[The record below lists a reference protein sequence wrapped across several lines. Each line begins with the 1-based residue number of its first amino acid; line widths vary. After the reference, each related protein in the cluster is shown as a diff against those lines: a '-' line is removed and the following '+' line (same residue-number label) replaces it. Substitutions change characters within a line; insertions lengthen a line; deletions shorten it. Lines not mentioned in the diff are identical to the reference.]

1 MEPFMTIRKIISG
14 GQTGADRAAL
24 DWAIENQIPHG
35 GFCPTGRLA
44 EDGPIPTSYALLET
58 KTDKYPER
66 TKLNVETSDATLV
79 NVGDSKLT
87 RGSKLTVTH
96 AEKRQKPVLVVSAAG
111 AEQPTDEQIAEVK
124 AWLEEFAPEVLNVAG
139 SRASTAPGVYAF
151 TRALLTA
158 AIS

>member
-1 MEPFMTIRKIISG
+1 MAIRKIISG

-35 GFCPTGRLA
+35 GFCPMGRLA

-79 NVGDSKLT
+79 IVGDSKLT
-87 RGSKLTVTH
+87 GGSKLTVTH
-96 AEKRQKPVLVVSAAG
+96 AEKRQKPVLVVFAAG
-111 AEQPTDEQIAEVK
+111 AEQPTDLQIDEVRT
-124 AWLEEFAPEVLNVAG
+124 WLEDREPLALNVAG
-139 SRASTAPGVYAF
+139 SRASTSPNVHAF
-151 TRALLTA
+151 TKALLGA
-158 AIS
+158 VIS